1 MGGQQY
7 SCLKCKGTEYK
18 SGEIR
23 TTGSGLSRF
32 LNLQNQKF
40 ATISCSE
47 CGYTEVYRLDG
58 GGKIGSILDILSN

>member
-1 MGGQQY
+1 MEQHQF
-7 SCLKCKGTEYK
+7 SCTKCSGTEYK

-40 ATISCSE
+40 ATFSCSN
-47 CGYTEVYRLDG
+47 CGYTELFRVDG
-58 GGKIGSILDILSN
+58 GGVGNILDILTN